1 MSIKHQVHVNTHY
14 TRSINLERDADSLDV
29 VKAYIP
35 TSRALKLFSR
45 VAEGFSNDLAPRAWS
60 LIGPYG
66 SGKSSASVFLSHLLS
81 SPDAAATQAA
91 LKNLKESAPEITG
104 AFRKEISK
112 SNGFL
117 KVLIT
122 GSPEPMGKKIV
133 QGLAKASAQ
142 YFSNFS
148 GRNPNVVTD
157 LETLSQAETVTVSD
171 VIALIKELQS
181 ALANKGCKG
190 VYIVIDELGK
200 FLEFEA
206 RHYGANDIYMLQ
218 ALAEHACK
226 GDECNLFLFV
236 LLHQSFEQYAKG
248 LGESLKNEWAK
259 VQGRF
264 EDVPFLE
271 SAEQVLRVVSA
282 AFSYDFAPKEKKQL
296 NATVK
301 GFVDILQDNE
311 ALPGVVD
318 KKAMTELMAHC
329 YPLHPVSAIL
339 LPALCQKV
347 AQNERTLFSYLG
359 SHEEFGLQDMVDR
372 FESTEDF
379 IYPHHVYDY
388 FITNQPA
395 ALGDYRTHR
404 RWAEVVTAIERLGD
418 APEDQLN
425 LLKTIGLLNIIG
437 IKGGFKPSK
446 ALLEICGRNKTAV
459 GNSLKALSE
468 KSIIT
473 FRRFSGEYRVWQ
485 GSDFDLEEALEEEI
499 NNLGEF
505 SLASELNKANA
516 LMPIVARRYTINSG
530 ALRYFTPEFVDA
542 QTYKLSEQKS
552 SEPRIIFFLASAK
565 DDEVLF
571 SEAVIQHYSDLD
583 LVALCLNGSQLREAT
598 AEVLALRQVQNK
610 RQELNS
616 DPVAK
621 REFEDRLTAAEL
633 AERNLLQRLQEQP
646 QECAWYYQA
655 DEYEIDTKRDFQE
668 LLSWVL
674 ETVYSKSPKLHNELI
689 NRDRPSAQANAARNK
704 LLEAMMANPSDAEDL
719 GIDKFP
725 PEKAIYRSV
734 LAATGLHNKETK
746 EFQEP
751 HKRSP
756 FYHVWKE
763 INQFLDS
770 TEKSPRSLAEL
781 NNVLMAP
788 PYGVKAGVLPIL
800 YIAAYIVY
808 QHELALYENRQYKP
822 VMTQE
827 MLDRFVKRPDEFTFQ
842 RFRITGLR
850 SSIYKE
856 YCKIIDTGSKQTV
869 VQLVKPL
876 AQFIGGLPDYTQ
888 KTRSSDLSI
897 KTKKVRDAFKFAK
910 SPETLIFEDIPKA
923 LGYEQELTK
932 DNPNLEG
939 LSQSLQ
945 GCLKELKDCYP
956 NMLNQQIK
964 MLLEAFHLDS
974 DNELEDLRRKVTG
987 RYEGLDQH
995 TVDVDGLK
1003 AFIKRLTKRQGD
1015 DDSWLEN
1022 VLMFLGQKPTK
1033 KWTDTDCSEVDVKLS
1048 DYAKR
1053 ILDLEAL
1060 RVHYDRSRKNMDGEF
1075 DVILLKSLKKG
1086 GEPIDEVVA
1095 IDRKRKDAIQDCK
1108 ALLREALEKHSD
1120 ELQLAALA
1128 EVVDEFL
1135 TERRNSSSKKPQSSN
1150 VRNKLKEVKNG

>member
-1 MSIKHQVHVNTHY
+1 MSIKNKIHINTHY
-14 TRSINLERDADSLDV
+14 TRSINLERDADSIEV

-35 TSRALKLFSR
+35 TSRAMKLFSR
-45 VAEGFSNDLAPRAWS
+45 VTDSFNNERTPRAWS

-66 SGKSSASVFLSHLLS
+66 SGKSSASVFLSQLVS
-81 SPDAAATQAA
+81 SPNSPATQAA
-91 LKNLKESAPEITG
+91 LKNLKLVAPETVTN
-104 AFRKEISK
+104 FRKEISK

-133 QGLAKASAQ
+133 DGLAVAATQ
-142 YFSNFS
+142 YFSNFN
-148 GRNPNVVTD
+148 GRNPKVITE
-157 LETLSQAETVTVSD
+157 LEILSEAETVTTSE
-171 VIALIKELQS
+171 VINLVKELQVS
-181 ALANKGCKG
+181 LTAKGCKG
-190 VYIVIDELGK
+190 IYIVIDELGK
-200 FLEFEA
+200 FLEYEA
-206 RHYGANDIYMLQ
+206 RHYGANDIYILQ

-226 GDECNLFLFV
+226 GNKCNLFLFV

-282 AFSYDFAPKEKKQL
+282 AFNYDFTQKEQKQL
-296 NATVK
+296 NSTIK
-301 GFVDILQDNE
+301 SFVEVLQDNK
-311 ALPGVVD
+311 ALPGVMD
-318 KKAMTELMAHC
+318 KKAMVDLMSHC

-379 IYPHHVYDY
+379 IYPHHIYDY
-388 FITNQPA
+388 FITNQPT

-446 ALLEICGRNKTAV
+446 ALLETCGRNKTTV
-459 GNSLKALSE
+459 SKSLKALSE

-485 GSDFDLEEALEEEI
+485 GSDFDLEEALEEEL

-505 SLASELNKANA
+505 SLANELNKANA
-516 LMPIVARRYTINSG
+516 LMPIVARRYTIHSG

-542 QTYKLSEQKS
+542 QTYKVSVQKTN
-552 SEPRIIFFLASAK
+552 EPRIIFFLASAK
-565 DDEVLF
+565 DDEMLF
-571 SEAVIQHYSDLD
+571 GKSVIKHYSNLD
-583 LVALCLNGSQLREAT
+583 LVALCLNGTQLREAT

-621 REFEDRLTAAEL
+621 REFEDRFTAAET
-633 AERNLLQRLQEQP
+633 AERDLLQRLQEQP
-646 QECAWYYQA
+646 QECEWYYQSEA
-655 DEYEIDTKRDFQE
+655 YIVNTKRKFQQ
-668 LLSWVL
+668 LLSQVL
-674 ETVYSKSPKLHNELI
+674 ESVYNKAPLLHNELI

-704 LLEAMMANPSDAEDL
+704 LLAAMMLNPSDVNDL

-734 LAATGLHNKETK
+734 LAATGLHNKTTK
-746 EFQEP
+746 EFREP
-751 HKRSP
+751 HKKSP

-763 INQFLDS
+763 INLFLDS
-770 TEKSPRSLAEL
+770 TEKSPRSFAEL
-781 NNVLMAP
+781 NEVLMAP

-800 YIAAYIVY
+800 YIAAFIVY

-822 VMTQE
+822 IMTQE

-842 RFRITGLR
+842 RFKISGLR
-850 SSIYKE
+850 SSIYQE
-856 YCKIIDTGSKQTV
+856 YCKIIDTGSEQTV
-869 VQLVKPL
+869 IQLVKPL
-876 AQFIGGLPDYTQ
+876 AQFMSALPEYTQ
-888 KTRSSDLSI
+888 KTKSSELSEKSKKIRS
-897 KTKKVRDAFKFAK
+897 AFNFAK
-910 SPETLIFEDIPKA
+910 SPEYLIFEDIPKA
-923 LGYEQELTK
+923 LGYEKELSK
-932 DNPNLEG
+932 NKPQLEG
-939 LSQSLQ
+939 LAQSLQ
-945 GCLKELKDCYP
+945 ACLKELKDAYP
-956 NMLNQQIK
+956 NMIKQQVK
-964 MLLEAFHLDS
+964 MLFEAFHMDASS
-974 DNELEDLRRKVTG
+974 DVAALRRKAAG
-987 RYEGLDQH
+987 RYEGLEQH
-995 TVDVDGLK
+995 TVDVGGLK
-1003 AFIKRLTKRQGD
+1003 AFIKRLTKQQGND
-1015 DDSWLEN
+1015 EDWLEN
-1022 VLMFLGQKPTK
+1022 LLMFLGQKPTK

-1048 DYAKR
+1048 NFAKR
-1053 ILDLEAL
+1053 ILDLETL
-1060 RVHYDRSRKNMDGEF
+1060 RVHYNRSQKSMDGEF
-1075 DVILLKSLKKG
+1075 DVILLKSLKRG
-1086 GEPIDEVVA
+1086 CEPIDEVIA
-1095 IDRKRKDAIQDCK
+1095 IDSRRKQAIQSCK
-1108 ALLREALEKHSD
+1108 GEIYEAIKKHSD
-1120 ELQLAALA
+1120 SELQLAALA

-1135 TERRNSSSKKPQSSN
+1135 NE
-1150 VRNKLKEVKNG
+1150 RNKPGSTSKNKRKKIKVKEVYNG

>member
-1 MSIKHQVHVNTHY
+1 MSIKHKVHINTHY

-45 VAEGFSNDLAPRAWS
+45 VADGFNSDLAPRAWS

-66 SGKSSASVFLSHLLS
+66 SGKSSASIFLSHLLS
-81 SPDAAATQAA
+81 SPDSTPTQAA
-91 LKNLKESAPEITG
+91 LKNLKGSAPEITG
-104 AFRKEISK
+104 AFRKEIAK

-133 QGLAKASAQ
+133 QGMATASAQ
-142 YFSNFS
+142 YFSSFN
-148 GRNPNVVTD
+148 GRNPKIVSE
-157 LETLSQAETVTVSD
+157 LEELASSDAITVSE
-171 VIALIKELQS
+171 VVALIKELQS
-181 ALANKGCKG
+181 ALINKGCKG
-190 VYIVIDELGK
+190 IYIVIDELGK

-282 AFSYDFAPKEKKQL
+282 AFSYDFTQKEQKQL
-296 NATVK
+296 NATIK
-301 GFVDILQDNE
+301 SFVEILQENE

-318 KKAMTELMAHC
+318 KRAMVDLMCHC

-339 LPALCQKV
+339 LPSLCQKV

-359 SHEEFGLQDMVDR
+359 SHEEFGLQDMIDR
-372 FESTEDF
+372 FDSAEDF
-379 IYPHHVYDY
+379 IYPHDVYDY

-446 ALLEICGRNKTAV
+446 ALLETCGRNKTAV

-468 KSIIT
+468 KSIVT
-473 FRRFSGEYRVWQ
+473 YRRFSGEYRVWQ

-505 SLASELNKANA
+505 SLANELNKANA
-516 LMPIVARRYTINSG
+516 LMPIVARRYTIKSG

-542 QTYKLSEQKS
+542 QTYKTSAQKTN
-552 SEPRIIFFLASAK
+552 EPRIIFFLASAK

-571 SEAVIQHYSDLD
+571 SESVIQHYSDLD

-621 REFEDRLTAAEL
+621 REFEDRLTAAEV
-633 AERNLLQRLQEQP
+633 AERNLLQRLQERP
-646 QECAWYYQA
+646 QECAWHYKT
-655 DEYEIDTKRDFQE
+655 DGYEVEAKRDFQE

-674 ETVYSKSPKLHNELI
+674 ETVYCKSPTLHNELI

-704 LLEAMMANPSDAEDL
+704 LLEAMMANPSNEGDL

-734 LAATGLHNKETK
+734 LAVTGLHNKETK

-751 HKRSP
+751 HKKSP

-763 INQFLDS
+763 INRFLDS
-770 TEKSPRSLAEL
+770 TENSPRSLAEL
-781 NNVLMAP
+781 NNVLIAP

-842 RFRITGLR
+842 RFKITGLR
-850 SSIYKE
+850 SSIYQE

-888 KTRSSDLSI
+888 KTKSSELST
-897 KTKKVRDAFKFAK
+897 KAKKVRDVFKFSK
-910 SPETLIFEDIPKA
+910 SPEHLIFEDIPRA
-923 LGYEQELTK
+923 LGYEKELSK

-945 GCLKELKDCYP
+945 GCLKELKDSYP
-956 NMLNQQIK
+956 NMIKQQIK

-974 DNELEDLRRKVTG
+974 DNDLGDLRRKVTG

-1015 DDSWLEN
+1015 DDDWLEN
-1022 VLMFLGQKPTK
+1022 VLMFLGQKTTRR
-1033 KWTDTDCSEVDVKLS
+1033 WTDTDCSEVDVKLS

-1060 RVHYDRSRKNMDGEF
+1060 RVHYDRSRKSMDGEF

-1095 IDRKRKDAIQDCK
+1095 IDRKRKEAIQDCK
-1108 ALLREALEKHSD
+1108 ALLRDALSEHSD

-1135 TERRNSSSKKPQSSN
+1135 TKRRDSTTKKPQSSKAQ
-1150 VRNKLKEVKNG
+1150 NKLKEVKNG